1 MKKIFYTAKFEYL
14 KWIFDEKQIV
24 TIVGIVFMHV
34 MIIQPFLNR
43 SEEMQTP
50 VNIVEVFLAVANSKM
65 FLLILPVL
73 FLVIISD
80 FPRIDSDALFFIMRS
95 GRINWLIG
103 QMFFLI
109 KAVMSYL
116 GIIIAYTLLIGAIHG
131 YIGNGWSLTVTNY
144 QDFYGAEAVC
154 YIPVELYWQM
164 PPYEAFLKSVFL
176 IFGYFILTGMGL
188 LLFSIYDLKK
198 IGFAIV
204 TAILAIGTAA
214 AAAGFSV
221 MWLFPTAHAILE
233 KHFDTIKR
241 TQWPDIVYSL
251 LYDFLLV
258 FMLIVIATKK
268 MKHKKIISI
277 EEN

>member
-43 SEEMQTP
+43 SQEMQTP

-116 GIIIAYTLLIGAIHG
+116 GIIIAYTLLIGASHG

-154 YIPVELYWQM
+154 FIPVELYWQM
-164 PPYEAFLKSVFL
+164 PPYEAFLKSILL
-176 IFGYFILTGMGL
+176 IFGYFMLTGMGL
-188 LLFSIYDLKK
+188 LLFSIYDLKNRICNCDGY
-198 IGFAIV
+198 IGDRHCRCGSRFFSNVVISDSSCNFGKAFRYYKEDSMAGYSIFAAV
-204 TAILAIGTAA
+204 
-214 AAAGFSV
+214 
-221 MWLFPTAHAILE
+221 
-233 KHFDTIKR
+233 
-241 TQWPDIVYSL
+241 
-251 LYDFLLV
+251 
-258 FMLIVIATKK
+258 
-268 MKHKKIISI
+268 
-277 EEN
+277 